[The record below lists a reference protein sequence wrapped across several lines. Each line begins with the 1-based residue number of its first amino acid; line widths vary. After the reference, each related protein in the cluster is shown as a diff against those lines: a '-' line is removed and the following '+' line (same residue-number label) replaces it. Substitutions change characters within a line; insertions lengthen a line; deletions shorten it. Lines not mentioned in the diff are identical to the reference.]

1 MAQNFDSG
9 YGNASDYGNQS
20 SDFEGGY
27 GKAPGQEKQAQGAA
41 PEQQLQSLAEQ
52 FAQTG
57 DTRVAV
63 EIATMVTEMLG
74 IQGGAPQPQQAPNAP
89 QPGATPKPNAARP
102 QYAQG
107 GKLNFNLKHRR

>member
-1 MAQNFDSG
+1 MAQDFDSG
-9 YGNASDYGNQS
+9 YGNAADYGNQP

-27 GKAPGQEKQAQGAA
+27 GKAPGQEQQAGG

-52 FAQTG
+52 FAQSG
-57 DTRVAV
+57 DTRLAV

-74 IQGGAPQPQQAPNAP
+74 IQGGPPQPQQAPQAP
-89 QPGATPKPNAARP
+89 QP

-107 GKLNFNLKHRR
+107 GKLIFNLKKRR